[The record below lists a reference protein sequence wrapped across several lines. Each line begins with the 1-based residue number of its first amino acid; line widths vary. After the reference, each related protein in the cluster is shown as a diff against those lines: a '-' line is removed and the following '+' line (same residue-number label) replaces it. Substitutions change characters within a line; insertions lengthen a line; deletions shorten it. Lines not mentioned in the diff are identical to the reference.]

1 MSLVINQLSKR
12 IDHHQTLDGISFEIG
27 LGQIV
32 GVVGR
37 NGVGKTTL
45 FRTINGQYLTDHGQ
59 VLVDGQEVVDQPEMR
74 TQLCF
79 IDPLAN
85 FFKGATIAQIQ

>member
-37 NGVGKTTL
+37 NGVGKTWS
-45 FRTINGQYLTDHGQ
+45 GPG
-59 VLVDGQEVVDQPEMR
+59 
-74 TQLCF
+74 
-79 IDPLAN
+79 
-85 FFKGATIAQIQ
+85 